1 MKKVKVFYNQASGK
15 NDEEEVLNTIKK
27 FFDKKENQDFQL
39 EFVNPD
45 SPEEAVRLAKK
56 ASQEKTDLIMAL
68 GGDGT
73 INKICGGVFEAGG
86 DSILGII
93 PNGTVN
99 NLSKSLHIPQ
109 DIEAALE
116 NLKHGMP

>member
-86 DSILGII
+86 DS
-93 PNGTVN
+93 
-99 NLSKSLHIPQ
+99 K
-109 DIEAALE
+109 
-116 NLKHGMP
+116 